1 MSDARGM
8 TLFSALLESPI
19 DEAVVDDVATFWPRY
34 LAIMARTSRTF
45 DRAVLSGLAADRL
58 AWAFAGGYRS
68 ALARLVPD
76 LREDATAALAVTEA
90 AGNTPRAIATRLT
103 HDGARLVLHGD
114 KTWTTLGP
122 SATELLVAARV
133 DAPEST
139 RPELRVVR
147 VAADAPGVTITPM
160 KEMPFV
166 PELPH
171 ASVSLRGVIVDEA
184 AVLLGDGYDHYV
196 KPFRTVEDIHVIG
209 AALGHVVRELRRRL
223 SSAGDEAATHAAV
236 ERALAAIAAL
246 SSLSDAPALSA
257 STHVAL
263 AGALA
268 IGKEAVLAYDA
279 LVADATDPVA
289 ERFRRDRTLLGVA
302 GSARAKRLEKAW
314 AALGESSRT

>member
-1 MSDARGM
+1 MSDARHM

-19 DEAVVDDVATFWPRY
+19 DEVGLEDVAAFWPRY
-34 LAIMARTSRTF
+34 LAIVARAPRTF
-45 DRAVLSGLAADRL
+45 DRAVLSGFAADRL

-76 LREDATAALAVTEA
+76 LPEDAMAALAVTEA
-90 AGNTPRAIATRLT
+90 AGNTPKAIATRLT
-103 HDGARLVLHGD
+103 RDGARLVLEGD

-122 SATELLVAARV
+122 RATELLVAARV
-133 DAPEST
+133 EAPGSA
-139 RPELRVVR
+139 RPELRVIR
-147 VAADAPGVTITPM
+147 VSVSAPGVTITPM

-171 ASVSLRGVIVDEA
+171 ASVSLRGVVVDEA
-184 AVLLGDGYDHYV
+184 SVLLGDGYDHYV

-209 AALGHVVRELRRRL
+209 AALGHVVRELRRRPA
-223 SSAGDEAATHAAV
+223 SEADRAGTRAAI
-236 ERALAAIAAL
+236 ERALAGIAAL

-268 IGKEAVLAYDA
+268 IGKEAVLALDA
-279 LVADATDPVA
+279 LLASATDPAA

-302 GSARAKRLEKAW
+302 GSARAKRLENAW
-314 AALGESSRT
+314 TALDR